1 MPPLVSLVLAVKNG
15 LPHLKSTIEAVRR
28 QKYSNYELVV
38 QDGGSTD
45 GSRQYLS
52 SLTDIAHLK
61 LAAAPDT
68 GLGQAYNRA
77 LARCSGDLV
86 CFLACDEY
94 LEDDALET
102 AVDCFRHHPTAVFV
116 NGAVRL
122 TDSHNHVVQIF
133 ESPHFNLLGHL
144 KCEVVLAF
152 AGLLNRHRIGSDLFC
167 DERLK
172 TCPDYDF
179 WIRLG
184 TRFAAADFVVVNKIF
199 KTARADRTSMSYR
212 AESFRQFC
220 LDKQF
225 ALNRFLDAQ
234 PPGPVVESVRS
245 AATAGILLW
254 AAENV
259 WSLEGASPAF
269 FRSCREAARLEP
281 WSPRLLALAARS
293 AAFTIDEATGRLKPM
308 KLEETH
314 VVAGERTGDR
324 HRRPR

>member
-1 MPPLVSLVLAVKNG
+1 MAPLVSLALAVKNG
-15 LPHLKSTIEAVRR
+15 LPHLKSTIDAVRR
-28 QKYSNYELVV
+28 QTYSNYELVV
-38 QDGGSTD
+38 QDGASTD
-45 GSRQYLS
+45 GSREYLS
-52 SLTDIAHLK
+52 SLTDMAHLK
-61 LAAAPDT
+61 LVAEPDT
-68 GLGQAYNRA
+68 GIGQAYNRA

-102 AVDCFRHHPTAVFV
+102 AVDCFRHHPTAVLV

-152 AGLLNRHRIGSDLFC
+152 AGLLNRHRIGSDMFY

-184 TRFAAADFVVVNKIF
+184 TRFAAADFVVLDKIF

-220 LDKQF
+220 RDKRF
-225 ALNRFLDAQ
+225 ALNRFLGAQ
-234 PPGPVVESVRS
+234 PPGPVVEAVRAS
-245 AATAGILLW
+245 ATAGILLW

-259 WSLEGASPAF
+259 WSLQGASPSF
-269 FRSCREAARLEP
+269 FRWCKEAARLDP
-281 WSPRLLALAARS
+281 FSPRLANLAARS
-293 AAFTIDEATGRLKPM
+293 RAFTLDQATGR
-308 KLEETH
+308 
-314 VVAGERTGDR
+314 VRTGPEG
-324 HRRPR
+324 HTPAARPAILEKSR